1 MKCQKCNKNEAT
13 THYTQIINGNK
24 TECFLCSECAAE
36 NGVLNNFS
44 MSLGGLDSFDDFDN
58 FFSGFLSNPYTKS
71 AGIKNAADDACD
83 FCHMTFNEFL
93 NGGKLGCSKCYESFS
108 SRLLNPL
115 KQIHGATRHTGKV
128 PERTGGMLKK
138 TRKIEKL
145 ESELKEAVN
154 TQNFEKAAQLRDTIN
169 ELKGQQGA

>member
-13 THYTQIINGNK
+13 THYTQVINGNK
-24 TECFLCSECAAE
+24 TEYFLCAECAAE
-36 NGVLNNFS
+36 NEDLYNFK
-44 MSLGGLDSFDDFDN
+44 LGFDNEFDSFNN

-71 AGIKNAADDACD
+71 IQGVSKESCD
-83 FCHMTFNEFL
+83 FCHMTFREFL
-93 NGGKLGCSKCYESFS
+93 NGGRLGCSKCYENFA

-115 KQIHGATRHTGKV
+115 KQIHGSTVHTGKV

-145 ESELKEAVN
+145 ENELKEAVN
-154 TQNFEKAAQLRDTIN
+154 TQNFEKAAELRDTIN
-169 ELKGQQGA
+169 ELKSQEN